1 MGLIGLT
8 LFLFFLKSFFFLA
21 DPTPRDVA
29 LTSFNFYFIFFVRVN
44 ITTINIAALQFTS
57 RAP

>member
-8 LFLFFLKSFFFLA
+8 LFLFFLKSFFFG

-29 LTSFNFYFIFFVRVN
+29 LTSLNFYFIF
-44 ITTINIAALQFTS
+44 LLG
-57 RAP
+57 

>member
-8 LFLFFLKSFFFLA
+8 LFLFFLKSFFFFFG

-29 LTSFNFYFIFFVRVN
+29 LTSLNFYFIF
-44 ITTINIAALQFTS
+44 LLG
-57 RAP
+57 

>member
-8 LFLFFLKSFFFLA
+8 LFLFFLKSFFFFG

-29 LTSFNFYFIFFVRVN
+29 LTSFNFYFIF
-44 ITTINIAALQFTS
+44 LLG
-57 RAP
+57 